1 MAALHRTIMRTP
13 KGMNGVP
20 DPSPIV
26 NDNPTDSGNTAVLNA
41 LLDLKESFGEVRS
54 DIQHL
59 KNEVL
64 EIKAGQKETNAKL
77 RAVEDFQSNLKTW
90 GKVIA
95 GIATLV
101 TAIAGLIGNWDK
113 LTAFLDRF

>member
-1 MAALHRTIMRTP
+1 MGTLHKPIRVPR
-13 KGMNGVP
+13 GMNNIPEFSPSINENPP
-20 DPSPIV
+20 D
-26 NDNPTDSGNTAVLNA
+26 TGNTAVLNA
-41 LLDLKESFGEVRS
+41 VLELKESFGGVRS
-54 DIQHL
+54 DIRHL
-59 KNEVL
+59 KNQVL

-113 LTAFLDRF
+113 VAALLDRF